1 MTCPFAVDSGQPQ
14 CHAPT
19 GKRAL
24 PRPFVRLELTGTA
37 AGSKQRTLVK
47 FRTETRVRQVP
58 HTIDGVTH
66 DVPETYTVAVPVL
79 PRDWDQ
85 LALRAAASLVLALT
99 LVSVIWSTYSIG
111 VLLGRGVGFA
121 AAVVF
126 DLAWLVNILLE
137 WLSRFDPAKRGFSK
151 RLGWALL
158 AATMGAILW
167 HGLALGSPAL
177 GVVGASVSLFAKTLW
192 FGVMRFI
199 DRDLSE
205 ADAGWV
211 RQEMSRANAALAI
224 ADVRR
229 QVARAEDQAA
239 AEILAA
245 EQLRARLFGAP
256 HKVSA
261 NPANTAPE
269 QPNIATEHDTDE
281 ETEQHNSVPLT
292 SPNTCERREPAASIA
307 RLAREQLR
315 SGVSNSVAVANILQ
329 FRPDANPDSVR
340 ATVRRER
347 SKAAGYL

>member
-1 MTCPFAVDSGQPQ
+1 M
-14 CHAPT
+14 
-19 GKRAL
+19 
-24 PRPFVRLELTGTA
+24 
-37 AGSKQRTLVK
+37 K
-47 FRTETRVRQVP
+47 FRTETLVRQVP

-66 DVPETYTVAVPVL
+66 DVPEHYAVAVPVL

-85 LALRAAASLVLALT
+85 VALRAAASLVLALT
-99 LVSVIWSTYSIG
+99 VISVIWSTYSIG

-126 DLAWLVNILLE
+126 DVGWIVNILLE

-167 HGLALGSPAL
+167 HGLSLGSPAL
-177 GVVGASVSLFAKTLW
+177 GVVGAGVSLFAKALW

-205 ADAGWV
+205 ADAAWV
-211 RQEMSRANAALAI
+211 RQEMSRANAALAV

-229 QVARAEDQAA
+229 QVARAEDRAA
-239 AEILAA
+239 AELLAA
-245 EQLRARLFGAP
+245 EHLRTRLSNAP
-256 HKVSA
+256 PKVSA
-261 NPANTAPE
+261 NPANTTPE
-269 QPNIATEHDTDE
+269 QPNIVSEHDPNE
-281 ETEQHNSVPLT
+281 EPKHEANVPLT
-292 SPNTCERREPAASIA
+292 RPNTGERRELGPSIA

-329 FRPDANPDSVR
+329 VRPNANPDSVG

-347 SKAAGYL
+347 SKHAGYL